1 MALGDTDVSIC
12 AHALLLL
19 GEAEISSFSDGTA
32 RAGICDAIYSDIRAQ
47 ALSMYP
53 WSFSMKKVVLAQSV
67 TAPINEWTY
76 ASPMPSDSLTLAP
89 RAVFNST
96 STGVTPLTSGWELYE
111 AAVLTDQSIIVIDY
125 QYQTDEAD
133 MPAHFVL
140 LLKYLMA
147 MHLAEP
153 VTDQISKGQHW
164 ERIAIGNP
172 SEGGRGGQFRQ
183 AAAIDGM
190 GQPSSFIQDY
200 PLIDARQT
208 LS

>member
-1 MALGDTDVSIC
+1 MALGDTDVSVC

-32 RAGICDAIYSDIRAQ
+32 RAGICDAIYPDVRAQ

-53 WSFSMKKVVLAQSV
+53 WSFSMKKVSLAQSTTSPV
-67 TAPINEWTY
+67 NEWTY
-76 ASPMPSDSLTLAP
+76 AYPMPSDNLTGAP
-89 RAVFNST
+89 RALFNST
-96 STGVTPLTSGWELYE
+96 AVGATPLTSGWELYGGS
-111 AAVLTDQSIIVIDY
+111 VLTDQETVVIDY
-125 QYQTDEAD
+125 QYQTTEAD
-133 MPAHFVL
+133 MPSHFVL

-153 VTDQISKGQHW
+153 VTDQITKGQHW

-190 GQPSSFIQDY
+190 GQPASFIADF